1 MTNEQIDKMEAGPEM
16 DALVEKE
23 VMGRVPCDA
32 WVDENLGS
40 AGGPVKV
47 LGSFH
52 RGTQADLEE
61 CVRTGKMLEDIIG
74 PPCPHG
80 KGGCYPVGCPAP
92 RSTKIWAA
100 WEVLEKIGGSF
111 QIERY
116 HSGTTQEED
125 GVYGY
130 AINLHYRVAHRSF
143 AKASTAPLAICCAG
157 LKAANNTSD

>member
-61 CVRTGKMLEDIIG
+61 LFEAFR
-74 PPCPHG
+74 
-80 KGGCYPVGCPAP
+80 
-92 RSTKIWAA
+92 
-100 WEVLEKIGGSF
+100 
-111 QIERY
+111 
-116 HSGTTQEED
+116 
-125 GVYGY
+125 
-130 AINLHYRVAHRSF
+130 
-143 AKASTAPLAICCAG
+143 
-157 LKAANNTSD
+157 